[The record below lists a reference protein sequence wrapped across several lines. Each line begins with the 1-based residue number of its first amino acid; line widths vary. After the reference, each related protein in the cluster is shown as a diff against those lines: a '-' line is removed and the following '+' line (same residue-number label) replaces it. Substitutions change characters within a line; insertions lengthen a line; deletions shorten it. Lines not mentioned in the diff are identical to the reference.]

1 MIHINMEMKKQMGK
15 ENLNNDI
22 KYCETQF
29 KLKTSFNKNHG
40 FFYYPFLIHS
50 IPENTPKSILN
61 RKIITTRKNKL
72 HSYAQK
78 LQRKKKWGA
87 LLSSCTKKLETL
99 PELCVSFRTPLNL

>member
-1 MIHINMEMKKQMGK
+1 MKHINMEMKKQMGK

-40 FFYYPFLIHS
+40 FLLPFSHS
-50 IPENTPKSILN
+50 LHHSRKNTPKSILN
-61 RKIITTRKNKL
+61 RKIITKEEIHHKKNKL

-78 LQRKKKWGA
+78 LQRRKKVGGFVFFMH
-87 LLSSCTKKLETL
+87 KKVTN
-99 PELCVSFRTPLNL
+99 FT